1 MNSLDKSIGKTR
13 PSHIKRL
20 GDIAPPLRLWP
31 TTYTRV
37 LILFL
42 LRFIVFYRCPEFI
55 PPSYAFVAKT
65 SNGLRVTCSNKTES
79 NWLLQCIDGRWMTD
93 TFKNCD
99 YLISTESNVSS
110 SDHGS
115 TNMSAAK
122 LI

>member
-65 SNGLRVTCSNKTES
+65 SNGLRVTCSNKSET
-79 NWLLQCIDGRWMTD
+79 NWMLQCIDGRWMPDPLKT
-93 TFKNCD
+93 CD
-99 YLISTESNVSS
+99 DLISANSTSNVSS
-110 SDHGS
+110 FDYGS
-115 TNMSAAK
+115 TNCV
-122 LI
+122 